1 MGLIQQAKEDWQRFT
16 SDPDL
21 FGVSIDFE
29 APTSETATVVGF
41 ATKHNIGVD
50 TEGNLINTK
59 NAHISVAEKLLTDKG
74 YPTRNSDGEVALKG
88 HRIDYVDSTGGSKKY
103 VIQQSFPDETVGIIV
118 CILEDF
124 E

>member
-1 MGLIQQAKEDWQRFT
+1 MGLIQQAKDDWQRFS

-21 FGVSIDFE
+21 FGISIDFE
-29 APTSETATVVGF
+29 APTSATATVVGL

-59 NAHISVAEKLLTDKG
+59 NAHISVAEKLLTDAG
-74 YPTRNSDGEVALKG
+74 YPTRNTAGEVDLKK
-88 HRIDYVDSTGGSKKY
+88 HRVDYIDSTGGSKKY
-103 VIQQSFPDETVGIIV
+103 VIQQSFPDETVGMIV

>member
-1 MGLIQQAKEDWQRFT
+1 MGLIQQATDDWLRFS
-16 SDPDL
+16 SDEDL
-21 FGVSIDFE
+21 FGISIDFE
-29 APTSETATVVGF
+29 APSLETATVVGL

-59 NAHISVAEKLLTDKG
+59 NAHISVSEKLLTDTG
-74 YPTRNSDGEVALKG
+74 YPVRNTSGEVDLKG
-88 HRIDYVDSTGGSKKY
+88 HRIDYIDSTGASKKY
-103 VIQQSFPDETVGIIV
+103 VIQQSFPDETVGMIV

>member
-1 MGLIQQAKEDWQRFT
+1 MGLIDQAKSDWQRFS

-21 FGVSIDFE
+21 FGISIDFE
-29 APTSETATVVGF
+29 APSLETATIVGL

-59 NAHISVAEKLLTDKG
+59 NAHISVSEKLLTDAG
-74 YPTRNSDGEVALKG
+74 YPVRNTSGEVDLKG
-88 HRIDYVDSTGGSKKY
+88 HRIDYIDSTGASKKY
-103 VIQQSFPDETVGIIV
+103 VIQQSFPDETVGMIV